1 MHRQTY
7 WTLFPSPAAVDCM
20 KIGDFVYLITDKL
33 QTGAGI
39 RGMICNLQASTVEL
53 AVELAPGTQIVKVGK
68 REDIL
73 PSNIYTHSIL
83 NVVYQTHQE
92 IERTYG
98 SILNLTTEKIVAQLM
113 QKGLAPQT
121 ARRCGDLFDEI
132 KWHNS
137 PMPLRRW
144 LESIRDFYH
153 QKKPIAVIGA

>member
-1 MHRQTY
+1 
-7 WTLFPSPAAVDCM
+7 M

-53 AVELAPGTQIVKVGK
+53 AVELPHGTQIVKVGN

-92 IERTYG
+92 IERTHG
-98 SILNLTTEKIVAQLM
+98 SILNLTTEKIVARLM

-132 KWHNS
+132 KWYNA

-153 QKKPIAVIGA
+153 QKKPIAAIGG

>member
-1 MHRQTY
+1 
-7 WTLFPSPAAVDCM
+7 M

-53 AVELAPGTQIVKVGK
+53 AVELAPGTRIVKVGN

-73 PSNIYTHSIL
+73 PSHIYTHSIL

-92 IERTYG
+92 IERTHG
-98 SILNLTTEKIVAQLM
+98 SILNLTTEKIVVQLV

-121 ARRCGDLFDEI
+121 ARRCGDLFEEI
-132 KWHNS
+132 KWQNA
-137 PMPLRRW
+137 PMPLRQW

-153 QKKPIAVIGA
+153 QKKPIAVVGG

>member
-1 MHRQTY
+1 
-7 WTLFPSPAAVDCM
+7 M

-39 RGMICNLQASTVEL
+39 RGMICNLKASTVEL
-53 AVELAPGTQIVKVGK
+53 AVELAPGTQIMKVGN

-92 IERTYG
+92 IERTHG

-113 QKGLAPQT
+113 QKGLAPET

-132 KWHNS
+132 KWHHS

-153 QKKPIAVIGA
+153 QKKPVAVIGA

>member
-1 MHRQTY
+1 
-7 WTLFPSPAAVDCM
+7 M
-20 KIGDFVYLITDKL
+20 KIGDLVYLITDKL

-39 RGMICNLQASTVEL
+39 RGTICNLQASTVEL
-53 AVELAPGTQIVKVGK
+53 AVELAPGTQIMKVGN

-92 IERTYG
+92 IERTHG

-113 QKGLAPQT
+113 QKGLAPET

-132 KWHNS
+132 KSHHS

>member
-1 MHRQTY
+1 
-7 WTLFPSPAAVDCM
+7 M

-39 RGMICNLQASTVEL
+39 RGMICNFQASTVEL
-53 AVELAPGTQIVKVGK
+53 AVELAPGTQIVKVGN

-92 IERTYG
+92 IERTHG

-153 QKKPIAVIGA
+153 QKKPIAVIGG

>member
-1 MHRQTY
+1 
-7 WTLFPSPAAVDCM
+7 
-20 KIGDFVYLITDKL
+20 
-33 QTGAGI
+33 
-39 RGMICNLQASTVEL
+39 MICNLQASTVEL
-53 AVELAPGTQIVKVGK
+53 AVELAPGTQIVKVGN

-92 IERTYG
+92 IERTHG
-98 SILNLTTEKIVAQLM
+98 SILNLTTEKIVAQLV
-113 QKGLAPQT
+113 QKGLAPET

-132 KWHNS
+132 KWHHS

>member
-1 MHRQTY
+1 
-7 WTLFPSPAAVDCM
+7 M

-53 AVELAPGTQIVKVGK
+53 AVEQAHGTKILKVGN

-73 PSNIYTHSIL
+73 PSNLYTHSIL

-92 IERTYG
+92 IERTHG
-98 SILNLTTEKIVAQLM
+98 SILNLTTEKIVAQLI

-121 ARRCGDLFDEI
+121 ARRCGDLFDEVE
-132 KWHNS
+132 WHS
-137 PMPLRRW
+137 APMPLRQW

-153 QKKPIAVIGA
+153 QKNPLPSSVAELVR

>member
-1 MHRQTY
+1 
-7 WTLFPSPAAVDCM
+7 M
-20 KIGDFVYLITDKL
+20 KIGDLVYLITDKL

-53 AVELAPGTQIVKVGK
+53 AVELAHGTKILKVGN

-92 IERTYG
+92 IERTHG
-98 SILNLTTEKIVAQLM
+98 SILNLTTEKIVAQLI

-121 ARRCGDLFDEI
+121 ARRCGDLFDEVE
-132 KWHNS
+132 WHIRQCRCGNGWRAFGTS
-137 PMPLRRW
+137 TTKKAHRRHRW
-144 LESIRDFYH
+144 LSL
-153 QKKPIAVIGA
+153 

>member
-1 MHRQTY
+1 
-7 WTLFPSPAAVDCM
+7 M
-20 KIGDFVYLITDKL
+20 KIGDLVYLITDKL

-53 AVELAPGTQIVKVGK
+53 TVELGHGTKIVKVGN

-73 PSNIYTHSIL
+73 PSHIYTHSIL
-83 NVVYQTHQE
+83 NVVYQTYQE
-92 IERTYG
+92 IERTHG
-98 SILNLTTEKIVAQLM
+98 SVLNLTTEKIVAQLM

-121 ARRCGDLFDEI
+121 ARRCGDLFEEVE
-132 KWHNS
+132 WQNA

-153 QKKPIAVIGA
+153 QKAPSPSSVELVS

>member
-1 MHRQTY
+1 
-7 WTLFPSPAAVDCM
+7 
-20 KIGDFVYLITDKL
+20 
-33 QTGAGI
+33 
-39 RGMICNLQASTVEL
+39 MICNLQASTVEL
-53 AVELAPGTQIVKVGK
+53 AVELAPGTQIVKVGN

-92 IERTYG
+92 IERTHG

-113 QKGLAPQT
+113 QKGLAPET
-121 ARRCGDLFDEI
+121 ARRCGDLFEEI
-132 KWHNS
+132 KWHRS

>member
-1 MHRQTY
+1 M
-7 WTLFPSPAAVDCM
+7 
-20 KIGDFVYLITDKL
+20 
-33 QTGAGI
+33 
-39 RGMICNLQASTVEL
+39 
-53 AVELAPGTQIVKVGK
+53 KVGN

-92 IERTYG
+92 IERTHG
-98 SILNLTTEKIVAQLM
+98 SILNLTTDKIVAQLM
-113 QKGLAPQT
+113 QKGLAPET

-132 KWHNS
+132 KWHHS

>member
-1 MHRQTY
+1 
-7 WTLFPSPAAVDCM
+7 M

-53 AVELAPGTQIVKVGK
+53 AVELAPGTQIVKVGN

-92 IERTYG
+92 IERTHG
-98 SILNLTTEKIVAQLM
+98 SILNLTTEKIVAKLM
-113 QKGLAPQT
+113 QKGLAPET
-121 ARRCGDLFDEI
+121 ARRCGVLFDEI

-144 LESIRDFYH
+144 LERIRDFYH
-153 QKKPIAVIGA
+153 QKKPIALVGA

>member
-1 MHRQTY
+1 
-7 WTLFPSPAAVDCM
+7 M

-53 AVELAPGTQIVKVGK
+53 AVELAPGTQIVKVGN

-83 NVVYQTHQE
+83 NVVYQTNQE
-92 IERTYG
+92 IERTHG
-98 SILNLTTEKIVAQLM
+98 SIINLTTEKIVAQLM

-121 ARRCGDLFDEI
+121 ARRCGDLCDEI
-132 KWHNS
+132 KWQNS

-153 QKKPIAVIGA
+153 QKKPIAVIGG